1 MGSAVGGAAGLA
13 LVVVAVVVWIRGPR
27 SAPDTPI
34 YDDDVALLDV
44 AAGDGLADGRAST
57 TAS

>member
-1 MGSAVGGAAGLA
+1 MGSAVGGAGLA
-13 LVVVAVVVWIRGPR
+13 LVIVAVVVWIRGRR
-27 SAPDTPI
+27 SAPDTPK
-34 YDDDVALLDV
+34 YDDVALLDI

>member
-34 YDDDVALLDV
+34 YDDDVALLGV
-44 AAGDGLADGRAST
+44 GSWRRLRVQ
-57 TAS
+57 